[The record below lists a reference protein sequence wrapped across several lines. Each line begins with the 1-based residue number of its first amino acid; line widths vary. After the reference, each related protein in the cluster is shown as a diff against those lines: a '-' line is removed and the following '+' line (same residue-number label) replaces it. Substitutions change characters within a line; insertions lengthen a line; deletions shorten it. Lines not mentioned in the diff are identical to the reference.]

1 MPVSKMGCS
10 KMKIIH
16 KKQEINIIKGDLF
29 DNIEQVV
36 RAGNN
41 GSSVIVPHVCNNI
54 DLFGAGFA
62 AETARHY
69 PIVKENYHL
78 LGKTFLQNNLGY
90 VQFVEVL
97 NDKKYEHK
105 LVFANMIAQNGII
118 NKTSNPR
125 PLNYL
130 ALVKSMM
137 NIKQYISQNF
147 EYNVQIHAPKFGCGL
162 AGGNWH
168 FVQELIAD
176 IWPNIPTH
184 IYDYKNR

>member
-1 MPVSKMGCS
+1 
-10 KMKIIH
+10 MKTIH

-29 DNIEQVV
+29 DNIEQIV

-41 GSSVIVPHVCNNI
+41 GSSVVVPHVCNNI
-54 DLFGAGFA
+54 NLFGAGFA

-78 LGKTFLQNNLGY
+78 LGKSFLQNNLGY

-97 NDKKYEHK
+97 SDKKYEHK
-105 LVFANMIAQNGII
+105 LVFANMIAQRGII

-130 ALVKSMM
+130 ALVKSMVGVS
-137 NIKQYISQNF
+137 QYISKNF
-147 EYNVQIHAPKFGCGL
+147 DGDIQIHAPKFGCGL
-162 AGGNWH
+162 AGGNWK
-168 FVQELIAD
+168 FVEELIND
-176 IWPNIPTH
+176 IWSDKIVF
-184 IYDYKNR
+184 IYDIRK

>member
-1 MPVSKMGCS
+1 
-10 KMKIIH
+10 MKTIH

-29 DNIEQVV
+29 DNIEQIV

-78 LGKTFLQNNLGY
+78 LGKSFLQNNLGY

-97 NDKKYEHK
+97 SDKKYEHK
-105 LVFANMIAQNGII
+105 LVFANMIAQRGII

-130 ALVKSMM
+130 ALVKSMVGVS
-137 NIKQYISQNF
+137 QYISKNF
-147 EYNVQIHAPKFGCGL
+147 DGDVQIHAPKFGCGL
-162 AGGNWH
+162 AGGNWK
-168 FVQELIAD
+168 FVEELVND
-176 IWPNIPTH
+176 IWVQQSVF
-184 IYDYKNR
+184 IYDLRK

>member
-1 MPVSKMGCS
+1 
-10 KMKIIH
+10 MKTV
-16 KKQEINIIKGDLF
+16 KTKQEINFVYGNLF
-29 DNIEQVV
+29 DYVSQNV

-62 AETARHY
+62 AEISQHY

-78 LGKTFLQNNLGY
+78 LGKSFLKNNLGY

-97 NDKKYEHK
+97 SDAKYGHK
-105 LVFANMIAQNGII
+105 LVFANMIAQNGTF
-118 NKTSNPR
+118 NKISNPR

-130 ALVKSMM
+130 ALTNSMVAVSR
-137 NIKQYISQNF
+137 YISQNSIQF
-147 EYNVQIHAPKFGCGL
+147 TDHQKFQIHAPKFGSGL

-168 FVQELIAD
+168 FIKDHIND
-176 IWPNIPTH
+176 IWHKHNVI
-184 IYDYKNR
+184 IYSHQ

>member
-1 MPVSKMGCS
+1 
-10 KMKIIH
+10 MKTIH

-78 LGKTFLQNNLGY
+78 LGKSFLQNNLGY

-97 NDKKYEHK
+97 SDKKYEHK
-105 LVFANMIAQNGII
+105 LVFANMIAQSGII
-118 NKTSNPR
+118 NKISNPR

-130 ALVKSMM
+130 ALVKSMVGVS
-137 NIKQYISQNF
+137 QYISKNLDGDI
-147 EYNVQIHAPKFGCGL
+147 QIHAPKFGCGL
-162 AGGNWH
+162 AGGNWK
-168 FVQELIAD
+168 FVEELITD
-176 IWPNIPTH
+176 IWSDKTVF
-184 IYDYKNR
+184 IYDLRR